1 MVGLVSPDPIST
13 STPGIG
19 LPPLSPAGTSFA
31 MRTHLHIDGSKLVA
45 VTGGHVVSV
54 ETLMLRADADGRWA
68 YRRAATVPA
77 PGETPDEAARRISG
91 VAAGDPGTVVHSTSW
106 RYLPAGEV
114 VLTYAVCPDP
124 APWPPAAE
132 PAELTELAELAGLAE
147 LEIARGAAPAT
158 PSPERVEVAHVAAH
172 AVRHLAFLL
181 DNDPVVRAAL
191 LPHPEIAAALTARPG
206 PGQRASYGPVPAAR
220 P

>member
-1 MVGLVSPDPIST
+1 MT
-13 STPGIG
+13 
-19 LPPLSPAGTSFA
+19 GT
-31 MRTHLHIDGSKLVA
+31 
-45 VTGGHVVSV
+45 HVVSV

-68 YRRAATVPA
+68 YRRASTVPA

-91 VAAGDPGTVVHSTSW
+91 VAARDRGTVVHSTSW
-106 RYLPAGEV
+106 RYLPEGEV

-124 APWPPAAE
+124 APWLPAAE
-132 PAELTELAELAGLAE
+132 PAGAAEAG
-147 LEIARGAAPAT
+147 IARGAAPAM

-206 PGQRASYGPVPAAR
+206 SGEPAPYGPAPAGRA
-220 P
+220 